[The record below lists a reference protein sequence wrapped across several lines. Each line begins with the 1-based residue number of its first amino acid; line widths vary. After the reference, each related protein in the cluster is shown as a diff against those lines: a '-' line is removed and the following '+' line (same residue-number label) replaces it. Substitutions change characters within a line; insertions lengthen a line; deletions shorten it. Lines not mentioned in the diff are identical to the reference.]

1 MEWKLNF
8 AILSTENSN
17 IVPKS
22 MMLTSTPF
30 IYCHK
35 AARKT
40 DNKKIKSMKFRM
52 FIEQYNKSN
61 WRYLL
66 NLKKI
71 FIRNTLC
78 K

>member
-1 MEWKLNF
+1 MEWELNF

-30 IYCHK
+30 IYCLE

-40 DNKKIKSMKFRM
+40 NNKK
-52 FIEQYNKSN
+52 
-61 WRYLL
+61 
-66 NLKKI
+66 LKV
-71 FIRNTLC
+71 
-78 K
+78 